1 MDPVPRLMVSSA
13 CIVYF
18 NIYNCFDISL
28 AEVSPHKRKS
38 NGDILAP
45 PAKQQK
51 TIFPAYFIPEL
62 AHVVAMCDEKIP
74 FLNLAQTLSKF
85 RIPHSGL
92 QVEANATSLVL
103 KILALP
109 KPGSNQAAGA
119 NGEQKTTTASSTSS
133 ALPKIES
140 HVWDDLMR
148 RVLSISVRS
157 QTNKNSQ
164 VRIWVVEFVFYST
177 PLQSTHQKELGSR
190 RTVNLTYEQANHDF
204 SKTVED
210 LLNDWS
216 KIVYLYTLV
225 YDFAEQLRN
234 S

>member
-1 MDPVPRLMVSSA
+1 M
-13 CIVYF
+13 
-18 NIYNCFDISL
+18 
-28 AEVSPHKRKS
+28 
-38 NGDILAP
+38 
-45 PAKQQK
+45 
-51 TIFPAYFIPEL
+51 
-62 AHVVAMCDEKIP
+62 VAMCDEKIP
-74 FLNLAQTLSKF
+74 FMNLAQTLSKHN
-85 RIPHSGL
+85 IPHSGL

-109 KPGSNQAAGA
+109 QPGKTNFATQQQQQQGAPAVAGENKPSG
-119 NGEQKTTTASSTSS
+119 TSG
-133 ALPKIES
+133 LPKIDS

-148 RVLSISVRS
+148 RVLSISIRS

-177 PLQSTHQKELGSR
+177 PLQSSHPKEQGSR
-190 RTVNLTYEQANHDF
+190 RTVYLTYEQANYDF

-225 YDFAEQLRN
+225 YDFAEQLQN

>member
-1 MDPVPRLMVSSA
+1 
-13 CIVYF
+13 
-18 NIYNCFDISL
+18 
-28 AEVSPHKRKS
+28 
-38 NGDILAP
+38 
-45 PAKQQK
+45 
-51 TIFPAYFIPEL
+51 
-62 AHVVAMCDEKIP
+62 MCDEKIP
-74 FLNLAQTLSKF
+74 FMNLAQTLSKHN
-85 RIPHSGL
+85 IPHSGL

-109 KPGSNQAAGA
+109 QPGKTVFATNQSQQQQQQGGAAGA
-119 NGEQKTTTASSTSS
+119 GDIKASGSS
-133 ALPKIES
+133 GLPKIEP

-177 PLQSTHQKELGSR
+177 PLQSSHQKEQGSR
-190 RTVNLTYEQANHDF
+190 RTVYLTYEQANHDF

-225 YDFAEQLRN
+225 HDFAEQLRN
-234 S
+234 SELNQFNPGPGSALLSHLSLQNASRCATC